1 MSSIG
6 KMILPLLDHLN
17 KTTILKNLEFLNQSQ
32 WWSTDQLQQLQEEKL
47 HRVMKAAYQGV
58 PYYRNLFNQHGLTD
72 KDIRSIEDLKKL
84 PILDKATF
92 RRNWQQFINQNCQA
106 KKAIKSFTSGS
117 TGTPLQFLL
126 SREQES
132 WRWAARYRFW
142 QWAGYELGTSYAN
155 MSVHPRNSLI
165 KRFQDIITNCTYFHI
180 HQADQA
186 QFDDFLNKIISKKID
201 FLVGY
206 AHSVY
211 LLAKF
216 AQQQRI
222 QEIRLKGIVTHGET
236 LFPHFR
242 NLIEHQFGCRVSD
255 LYGAGGEG
263 FHIAAQ
269 CEYGNGYHI
278 DMENVIVETKEL
290 GSGAA
295 EIILTGLDNEVM
307 PLIRYHIGDL
317 GKISHEKCKC
327 GRGLI
332 VLEEVSGR
340 TGDLVVTPNHQ
351 FLSALFFNWLFE
363 RAQGIEQFQVIQ
375 KNVAAISI
383 RFVPNSNFKS
393 DELEAIG
400 DEIIQ
405 ASNYQ
410 LNVSF
415 EKVDNVPVS
424 PSGKRRWVISE
435 VWSALNAN
443 TTAAI

>member
-1 MSSIG
+1 MTSIG
-6 KMILPLLDHLN
+6 KIILPLLDRLN
-17 KTTILKNLEFLNQSQ
+17 GTTILKNLEFLNQSQ
-32 WWSTDQLQQLQEEKL
+32 WWGTDQLMQLQEEKL
-47 HRVMKAAYQGV
+47 QQVIKAAYEGV
-58 PYYRNLFNQHGLTD
+58 PYYRNLFDQCGLTA
-72 KDIRSIEDLKKL
+72 KDIKTVADLKKL
-84 PILDKATF
+84 PVLDKATF
-92 RRNWQQFINQNCQA
+92 RNNWQQFINQNYLL
-106 KKAIKSFTSGS
+106 KNAIKSFTSGS
-117 TGTPLQFLL
+117 TGTPMQFLL

-142 QWAGYELGTSYAN
+142 QWAGYQLGQSYAN

-186 QFDDFLNKIISKKID
+186 QFDDFLNQIIRKKIN

-222 QEIRLKGIVTHGET
+222 REIQLKGIVTHGET

-269 CEYGNGYHI
+269 CQYHNGYHI
-278 DMENVIVETKEL
+278 DMENVIVETREIAD
-290 GSGAA
+290 GAA
-295 EIILTGLDNEVM
+295 EIMLTGLDNCLM
-307 PLIRYHIGDL
+307 PLIRYNISDL
-317 GKISHEKCKC
+317 GKISFEKCQC
-327 GRGLI
+327 GRGLMLLAEI
-332 VLEEVSGR
+332 NGR

-363 RAQGIEQFQVIQ
+363 QNQGIEQFQVIQ
-375 KNVAAISI
+375 RDIDAIAI
-383 RFVPNSNFKS
+383 KYVPNSNFKS
-393 DELEAIG
+393 IELEAIAN
-400 DEIIQ
+400 EINQ
-405 ASNYQ
+405 ATNHKVKV
-410 LNVSF
+410 LF
-415 EKVDNVPVS
+415 EKVDHIPVS
-424 PSGKRRWVISE
+424 SSGKRRWVISE
-435 VWSALNAN
+435 VWSGLNAN
-443 TTAAI
+443 PTAAT

>member
-1 MSSIG
+1 MRG
-6 KMILPLLDHLN
+6 WTKVFLPLLDRLN
-17 KTTILKNLEFLNQSQ
+17 GTTILSNLEFLNQSQ
-32 WWSTDQLQQLQEEKL
+32 WWSTVRLKQLQEEKL
-47 HRVMKAAYQGV
+47 KRVVKAAYEGV
-58 PYYRNLFNQHGLTD
+58 PYYRNLFKQNGLTN
-72 KDIRSIEDLKKL
+72 KDIQSIADLKKL
-84 PILDKATF
+84 PILNKATL
-92 RRNWQQFINQNCQA
+92 RKNWDQFINQNYSQ
-106 KKAIKSFTSGS
+106 KDAIKSFTSGS
-117 TGTPLQFLL
+117 TGTPMQFLL
-126 SREQES
+126 SKDQES

-165 KRFQDIITNCTYFHI
+165 KRFQDLMTNCTYFHI
-180 HQADQA
+180 NQADQA
-186 QFDDFLNKIISKKID
+186 QFDDFLNKIISKKIN

-216 AQQQRI
+216 AQQQQNR
-222 QEIRLKGIVTHGET
+222 EIRLKGILTHGET

-242 NLIEHQFGCRVSD
+242 NLIEQQFGCRVSD

-263 FHIAAQ
+263 FHVAAQ

-278 DMENVIVETKEL
+278 DMENVIVETNEL

-307 PLIRYHIGDL
+307 PLIRYNIGDL

-327 GRGLI
+327 GRGL
-332 VLEEVSGR
+332 VLLEEISGR

-375 KNVAAISI
+375 KDAEAISI
-383 RFVPNSNFKS
+383 RFVPNANFKS
-393 DELEAIG
+393 NELEAIG
-400 DEIIQ
+400 DEITQ

-415 EKVDNVPVS
+415 EKVDNIPVS

-435 VWSALNAN
+435 VWSALNADP
-443 TTAAI
+443 TAAT